1 MIYVDFESI
10 LVPEDNG
17 KQNPNEFYM
26 SQYQKHITCSYSYK
40 LVCVD
45 DKFSK
50 PFKSNLGKD
59 AVYNFINSM
68 IEESKYC
75 SEVIEKNFDKE
86 LKMTKTDN
94 EDFNNSAKG
103 WICGSTSVNGDLK
116 VRDHCHITGKFRS
129 SAHRDCNVN
138 VKLNHKISNVS
149 HNLKIYDSYLIM

>member
-1 MIYVDFESI
+1 
-10 LVPEDNG
+10 
-17 KQNPNEFYM
+17 
-26 SQYQKHITCSYSYK
+26 
-40 LVCVD
+40 
-45 DKFSK
+45 
-50 PFKSNLGKD
+50 
-59 AVYNFINSM
+59 M

-75 SEVIEKNFDKE
+75 SEVVEKNFGKE

-103 WICGSTSVNGDLK
+103 WICGNTSVNGDLK

>member
-103 WICGSTSVNGDLK
+103 WICGNTSVNGDLK
-116 VRDHCHITGKFRS
+116 VRDHCHITGKFRG

-149 HNLKIYDSYLIM
+149 YNLKIYDSYLIM

>member
-40 LVCVD
+40 LVRVD

-75 SEVIEKNFDKE
+75 SGVMEKNFDKE

-94 EDFNNSAKG
+94 EDFNKSAKG
-103 WICGSTSVNGDLK
+103 WICGNTSVNGDLK

-138 VKLNHKISNVS
+138 VKLNHKVSNVS
-149 HNLKIYDSYLIM
+149 HNLKIYDS